1 MKTALVTGP
10 TAGIGRA
17 FAERCAREGLDVVL
31 VARDGSRLA
40 ALAEELQ
47 SAYGV
52 TCEVLIADL
61 TMRSDVDRVA
71 ERLGR
76 GDITILINNAG
87 FGLRTSFVEGG
98 VDEEQRMLDVLVT
111 ATMRL
116 THAALPA
123 MQQAG
128 FGVIMNVSSIAGW
141 TTGGTYA
148 AAKSW
153 VTVFSEGLAAQVRS
167 TGIRVVAV
175 CPGFVRTEFH
185 ERAEMDVQ
193 RIPTWLWL
201 TPNDVVDQAFVDAAR
216 GNVVSVAGQQY
227 RLIALALQTVP
238 RGLIRWASPLRRTL
252 VRRQ

>member
-1 MKTALVTGP
+1 MTTALVTGP

-17 FAERCAREGLDVVL
+17 FAERCAREGLNVVL
-31 VARDGSRLA
+31 VSRDSARLEV
-40 ALAEELQ
+40 LAEELR
-47 SAYGV
+47 AEFGV
-52 TCEVLIADL
+52 QCEVMVADL
-61 TMRSDVDRVA
+61 TSQFDVERVA

-76 GDITILINNAG
+76 GDIRMLVNNAG
-87 FGLRTSFVEGG
+87 FGLRSTFVESN

-123 MQQAG
+123 MQQAD
-128 FGVIMNVSSIAGW
+128 FGVIVNVSSIAGW

-167 TGIRVVAV
+167 TGVRVVAV

-185 ERAEMDVQ
+185 DRAQMDVD

-201 TPNDVVDQAFVDAAR
+201 TPQDVVDQAFADVAAGR
-216 GNVVSVAGQQY
+216 VVSVAGHQY
-227 RLIALALQTVP
+227 RLIAIALQTVP
-238 RGLIRWASPLRRTL
+238 RGLIRWASPMRRML
-252 VRRQ
+252 VRRR